1 MASPVKPSDARAVI
15 IDPSDPWCTV
25 LKKLLK
31 FSYLHYKLRK
41 YETKEDGS
49 IGDGLAADIC
59 AKVDC
64 PDIVTP

>member
-1 MASPVKPSDARAVI
+1 MASPVKPSDAQAVI
-15 IDPSDPWCTV
+15 IDPSDSWCV
-25 LKKLLK
+25 VIKKLLK

-59 AKVDC
+59 AQANC
-64 PDIVTP
+64 PETTT